1 MDNSQRKLVFAIL
14 EFLQQSVATDQVP
27 ASSTE
32 GLEIAV
38 DCIGE
43 AFGVDINDDQQR
55 SELSIAPATLPQVF
69 DVYLKTQEK
78 MATAKKT
85 TLASASSASSG
96 EPSTSVNAGTS
107 DQDKTRANELKTAGN
122 KALAAKEY
130 DEAIRLYGEAIAL
143 DARNPIY
150 FANRA
155 AAYSQRGDYSEAVD
169 DANRALEID
178 SRYSKAYSR
187 LAHAYFGLKQ
197 YDLAV
202 KAYDKGLELDPTN
215 ANMKSA
221 REVAQQRLA
230 DTEAASSDQVA
241 DTGSSGPGG
250 MDLNALLNNPGLM
263 NMASQMMSNGGLA
276 NLMNNPAMRQ
286 MAESMM
292 GSSQGGSGGNSSDPL
307 ASLMG
312 NPQLQQMAQ
321 QFTGGASGRN
331 DGSSD
336 AAPSGNG
343 GGNPLAGLASNPQ
356 LRQLA
361 EQFMRNQG
369 GSNSGR

>member
-1 MDNSQRKLVFAIL
+1 MDNSQRKLAFSIL
-14 EFLQQSVATDQVP
+14 EFLQQSVATGQIP

-32 GLEIAV
+32 GIEIAV

-55 SELSIAPATLPQVF
+55 SELSISPATLPQVF

-78 MATAKKT
+78 MAKKT
-85 TLASASSASSG
+85 SATSADAPSG
-96 EPSTSVNAGTS
+96 EPSTSADAGIS
-107 DQDKTRANELKTAGN
+107 NQDQTRANELKAAGN
-122 KALAAKEY
+122 QALAAKEY
-130 DEAIRLYGEAIAL
+130 DEAIRLYGEAISL

-178 SRYSKAYSR
+178 PKYSKAYSR

-202 KAYDKGLELDPTN
+202 KAYDKGLELDPSN

-230 DTEAASSDQVA
+230 DSEATSSDQVA
-241 DTGSSGPGG
+241 DAGSSARGGPGG
-250 MDLNALLNNPGLM
+250 MDFSSLLNNPGLM

-286 MAESMM
+286 MAEGMM
-292 GSSQGGSGGNSSDPL
+292 GGGQGGSGGNSSDPL

-321 QFTGGASGRN
+321 QFMGGASGRN
-331 DGSSD
+331 NASSD
-336 AAPSGNG
+336 SSS
-343 GGNPLAGLASNPQ
+343 GGNPLGELANNPQ
-356 LRQLA
+356 LRQMA

-369 GSNSGR
+369 GSNGDS